1 MRATITRSV
10 VVSTV
15 NGYTI
20 EIQDGKPT
28 VKELEPVTV
37 YGKLTKDK
45 ATKELKRVYGKD
57 SAVSVN
63 TVTEEEKQYEISV
76 ADFVKYAKVVEPADA
91 KTQENAETENE
102 KKAEVN

>member
-20 EIQDGKPT
+20 EIQEGKPT

-57 SAVSVN
+57 QAVSVS

-76 ADFVKYAKVVEPADA
+76 ADFVKYAKVVEPA
-91 KTQENAETENE
+91 ETENE
-102 KKAEVN
+102 KKAEVK